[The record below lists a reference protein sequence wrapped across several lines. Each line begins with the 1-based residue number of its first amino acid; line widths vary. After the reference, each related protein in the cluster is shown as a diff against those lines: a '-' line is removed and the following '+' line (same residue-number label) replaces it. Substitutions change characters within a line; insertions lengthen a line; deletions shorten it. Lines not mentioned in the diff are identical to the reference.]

1 MTNDR
6 RQNRKDEVYCYN
18 MTNDRR
24 QNRKE
29 EKENRSTKI
38 LADAEQM
45 NKCEREKKSISN
57 PSFIVYM

>member
-1 MTNDR
+1 
-6 RQNRKDEVYCYN
+6 